1 MSNDKESKMYIEE
14 SDDGTAVVELPEGME
29 RFDVEESAEPQ
40 QNQANDADADHPD
53 DSDALRAAKSSRR
66 RAKKELIRKTNE
78 EKDLRLQK
86 LQREN
91 EEIKRALAEVQGK
104 VQNYDVSRMDK
115 QIEDQHVRL
124 EYARMKLAEATQAG
138 DGNEAVKA
146 QELLYETRKQL
157 EALEYNKRKA
167 EQPVQQKRIDPEI
180 QHHAA
185 NWIERNTWYKP
196 DLSSTDS
203 KIAKAVDEEL
213 TKEGW
218 DATTKDYWEE
228 LDNRLQSKLPHRY
241 NTNTERSETNRPRNV
256 VGSSGRE
263 ASAAYGGSN
272 RTSFVLSPERVRAM
286 KDAGAWDNPA
296 RKQKMVE
303 KFMEYDRLNKNRS
316 N

>member
-1 MSNDKESKMYIEE
+1 MSNDKEPKMYVEE
-14 SDDGTAVVELPEGME
+14 SADGTAVVELPEGMAHPDE
-29 RFDVEESAEPQ
+29 DNEP

-66 RAKKELIRKTNE
+66 RAKKDLIRKTNE

-104 VQNYDVSRMDK
+104 VQTFDASRMDK
-115 QIEDQHVRL
+115 QIGDQHVRL
-124 EYARMKLAEATQAG
+124 EYARMKLAEATQSG

-157 EALEYNKRKA
+157 EALEYDKRRA
-167 EQPVQQKRIDPEI
+167 IQSVGQPRINPEVQNQ
-180 QHHAA
+180 AA
-185 NWIERNTWYKP
+185 TWVERNTWYKP

-218 DATTKDYWEE
+218 DPKSEEYWDE
-228 LDNRLQSKLPHRY
+228 LDNRLQKVLPHRY
-241 NTNTERSETNRPRNV
+241 NRNTERSETNRPRNV

-286 KDAGAWDNPA
+286 KDAGAWDNPT

-303 KFMEYDRLNKNRS
+303 QFMQYDRLNKNRS